1 VVRLPVDVKA
11 WDELFV
17 QDAHG
22 NLISN
27 LCYYLQ
33 KSCYMLRNFFL
44 RFGKRPS
51 TDLDTERSVCGKASP
66 STTPSR
72 ASHDVSIP
80 ILVEFFH

>member
-1 VVRLPVDVKA
+1 MVGVPVAVKA
-11 WDELFV
+11 WDGQFV

-27 LCYYLQ
+27 LCCYIQSRVVMLQ
-33 KSCYMLRNFFL
+33 NLFL

-51 TDLDTERSVCGKASP
+51 TDLDTESSVCGEASP

-80 ILVEFFH
+80 ILV

>member
-1 VVRLPVDVKA
+1 MVRVPVAVKA
-11 WDELFV
+11 WDEQFV

-27 LCYYLQ
+27 CVFTY
-33 KSCYMLRNFFL
+33 KSRVVMLRNLF
-44 RFGKRPS
+44 FGKRPS
-51 TDLDTERSVCGKASP
+51 TDLDTERSVCRKASP

-80 ILVEFFH
+80 ILV

>member
-1 VVRLPVDVKA
+1 
-11 WDELFV
+11 
-17 QDAHG
+17 
-22 NLISN
+22 
-27 LCYYLQ
+27 
-33 KSCYMLRNFFL
+33 MLRNLFL

-80 ILVEFFH
+80 ILVVFSLGSKAKISYILLRLNLEYCKIKLSV